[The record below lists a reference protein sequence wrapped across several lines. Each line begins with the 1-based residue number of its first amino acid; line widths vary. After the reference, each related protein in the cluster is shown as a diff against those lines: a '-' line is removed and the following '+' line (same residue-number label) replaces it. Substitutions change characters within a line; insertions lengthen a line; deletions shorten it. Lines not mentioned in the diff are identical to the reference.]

1 MVPLLLSSIVWWM
14 PWVEC
19 SWLGALS
26 TPPTI
31 PYLLG
36 LHLDRTLPGGKI
48 AVASH
53 EFGRLARADD
63 RRTPAQ
69 REDPKEGTS
78 RTKSSSAAPDPPKA
92 QDGGTF
98 DSALKAAG
106 YQSVPLEQVLGWRVV
121 NAKIAG
127 SPVRLLLDTGSPGTR
142 LDRSRAKSIRLEWR
156 ATSDSTGDVNADGT
170 NLETC
175 LIPRLDAGE
184 VSLPSVRAWAFDLKH
199 FNEDLQEAGEKRLL
213 DGVMGSDILLKYKA
227 VIDLKSN
234 RLYLRDPHASQRSD
248 KEAARP
254 WDPANDHR
262 RAAAE
267 RILQGAGYKFEKTH
281 QVLGFSLVRAT
292 IKGSTFRFLLDTG
305 TIQMWIDRKRTKS
318 LELAW
323 SQEGDGGRDDRY
335 ALVLY
340 RSITCELPA
349 MQIAGVELPPCKA
362 GAIDLDR
369 LNGIIEPADL
379 GKRVNGFL
387 DAETLSKQK
396 AIIDYASGRLY
407 LKDVLR

>member
-1 MVPLLLSSIVWWM
+1 MVPLLFSSILWWM
-14 PWVEC
+14 SGVEC
-19 SWLGALS
+19 PWLGALS
-26 TPPTI
+26 ARLSI
-31 PYLLG
+31 PDLSSRR
-36 LHLDRTLPGGKI
+36 LDRTFPRDRI

-53 EFGRLARADD
+53 EFGRVVQVGN
-63 RRTPAQ
+63 RRTPPQ
-69 REDPKEGTS
+69 REDPKERPS
-78 RTKSSSAAPDPPKA
+78 RTNSSSAASDPAKA
-92 QDGGTF
+92 QDGATF

-142 LDRSRAKSIRLEWR
+142 LDRSRAKSICLEWR
-156 ATSDSTGDVNADGT
+156 ATSDSTGDVNADGA

-184 VSLPSVRAWAFDLKH
+184 FSLPSVRAWAFDLKH

-213 DGVMGSDILLKYKA
+213 DGIMGSDILLKYKA
-227 VIDLKSN
+227 LIDLKSN
-234 RLYLRDPHASQRSD
+234 RLYLRDPHAPERSD

-254 WDPANDHR
+254 WDPATDPQ

-267 RILQGAGYKFEKTH
+267 RILEGAGYKFEKTH
-281 QVLGFSLVRAT
+281 QVLGFSLVPVT
-292 IKGSTFRFLLDTG
+292 IKGSTFRFLVDTG
-305 TIQMWIDRKRTKS
+305 TIQTWLYRKRTKS
-318 LELAW
+318 LGLVW

-335 ALVLY
+335 SMVLY
-340 RSITCELPA
+340 RSIICELPA
-349 MQIAGVELPPCKA
+349 MQIAGVELPPCTA
-362 GAIDLDR
+362 GAIELDR
-369 LNGIIEPADL
+369 LNQIIEPADL
-379 GKRVNGFL
+379 GKRVNGIL
-387 DAETLSKQK
+387 DAVTLSKQK